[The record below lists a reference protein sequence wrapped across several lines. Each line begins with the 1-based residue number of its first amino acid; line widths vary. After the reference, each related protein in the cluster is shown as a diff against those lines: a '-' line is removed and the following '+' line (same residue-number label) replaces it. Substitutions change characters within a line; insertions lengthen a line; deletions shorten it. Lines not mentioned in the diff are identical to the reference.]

1 VSLLAHLGGY
11 VMFLGTVFRF
21 LPSLGKRF
29 GETIRQMRR
38 IGNDSLLL
46 IFVISLFTGMVT
58 AVQATYQT
66 SGYIP
71 LRLIGVMVGKSAMI
85 ELGPVLTALVL
96 AGRVGASLAAEIGSM
111 RVSEQLD
118 ALETLAIDP
127 ADFLYMPRV
136 VAGIVMTPLL
146 TVYSIFF
153 SIISAFTLAFY
164 RYGITAETFFLHMR
178 NYFSPSDLWGGL
190 VKSFFFGLI
199 ITSMGCFIG
208 SRSEPGAEGVGK
220 AATLT
225 VVWSSILI
233 LIMDFCVAF
242 VLFGD

>member
-1 VSLLAHLGGY
+1 VSLFAEAGAFVIFLGG
-11 VMFLGTVFRF
+11 VTRC
-21 LPSLGKRF
+21 LPGIGRRRT
-29 GETIRQMRR
+29 EIIRQAKR

-46 IFVISLFTGMVT
+46 IFVISVFTGLVT

-71 LRLIGVMVGKSAMI
+71 IRMIGVMVGKSAMI

-96 AGRVGASLAAEIGSM
+96 SGRVGASLAAEIGTM

-127 ADFLYMPRV
+127 ADYLYMPRI
-136 VAGIVMTPLL
+136 VAGALMVPLL
-146 TVYSIFF
+146 TVYSIVFAIF
-153 SIISAFTLAFY
+153 SAFTFTFLK
-164 RYGITAETFFLHMR
+164 YGMSAETFFLHMR
-178 NYFSPSDLWGGL
+178 NYFQPSDIWGGL

-199 ITSMGCFIG
+199 ITSVGCHVG
-208 SRSEPGAEGVGK
+208 SRAGNGAEGVGR
-220 AATLT
+220 AATQT

-233 LIMDFCVAF
+233 LIMDFFVAF